1 MKFTIYQGSRQGPRP
16 YNQDRLAYSYS
27 KEALLMVIADGMGG
41 HRHGEVAAQL
51 AVKMLTDAFQKT
63 ATPELSSPSRF
74 LNEQILE
81 IHEAIDDI
89 RKNNGLLE
97 APRTTIAAAI
107 VQRDFL
113 HIAHVGDSRL
123 YHYRNRELIF
133 RTEDHSV
140 VQMMLRKGQIT
151 KNDIGSHPD
160 RHKIY
165 NCLGGTTPPQVD
177 ISQKR
182 QLKDGDRILLCTDG
196 LWTAMS
202 DVDISR
208 TLHAGATNVSAPKL
222 LINAEALAKKDG
234 DNMSLIAMQWGE
246 VQNSK
251 TAVSTG
257 TMPLGATTTIL
268 NPLTTYQLTVRND
281 EEAEA
286 AADLS
291 DEDIENAIAGI
302 QAAIHK
308 TKTK

>member
-27 KEALLMVIADGMGG
+27 KDALMMVIADGMGG

-63 ATPELSSPSRF
+63 AKPELSSPSRF

-89 RKNNGLLE
+89 RKNNSLAE

-107 VQRDFL
+107 VQRDFI

-123 YHYRNRELIF
+123 YHYRNRELLY

-151 KNDIGSHPD
+151 KKDLGTHPD

-165 NCLGGTTPPQVD
+165 NCLGGTTRPQVH

-196 LWTAMS
+196 LWTAVS
-202 DVDISR
+202 DIDISR
-208 TLHAGATNVSAPKL
+208 TLHAGAINLAALKL
-222 LINAEALAKKDG
+222 LDNAETLCKKDG

-246 VQNSK
+246 KQDSK

-281 EEAEA
+281 EAAEA
-286 AADLS
+286 ASDLS
-291 DEDIENAIAGI
+291 DEDIESAIAGI

-308 TKTK
+308 TKGK